1 MKNVLAFLTSYKA
14 KKAELDKLTAEVE
27 SMKKEL
33 IDYTKEK
40 VNADEKGKY
49 TFTCG
54 QYTITI
60 SACTRT
66 DIDKKRL
73 AVELPEI
80 AEQYKTETQYERMTV
95 K

>member
-1 MKNVLAFLTSYKA
+1 MKNVLAFLTTYKA
-14 KKAELDKLTAEVE
+14 KKAELDKLTAEIE
-27 SMKKEL
+27 SMKRE
-33 IDYTKEK
+33 ITEYTKEK
-40 VNADEKGKY
+40 VNADDNGKY

-54 QYTITI
+54 QYTVTI